1 MAAAA
6 AARWVV
12 PTLVE
17 VNRVTP
23 CIAAR
28 MVSVV
33 PTLVG
38 VNRNSNMLL
47 TVAVDVVPTLVGV
60 DRCQGGSGVKNHPSS
75 F

>member
-1 MAAAA
+1 MGLFY
-6 AARWVV
+6 
-12 PTLVE
+12 TG
-17 VNRVTP
+17 
-23 CIAAR
+23 
-28 MVSVV
+28 VV